1 MNLARVRL
9 VLWGL
14 VLIVGI
20 AATILMIYRQ
30 TLPDSDRVRI
40 GGNFEMVTTKGESF
54 NQNDL
59 KGEPTMLFFGY
70 TFCPDVCPTTLYE
83 SNVWRQ
89 ALDLTGKDIKTV
101 FVTVDPER
109 DTPEQLDAYL
119 SSFGDD
125 IIGLTG
131 TNEQVDNI
139 KSKFGI
145 FSEKA
150 VDEDSSDYLVNH
162 TATLFLLDENGQF
175 AGTIAYGEGK
185 ESAVAK
191 LRRLL
196 NIEG

>member
-1 MNLARVRL
+1 MSLARVRL
-9 VLWGL
+9 ILWAL
-14 VLIVGI
+14 VIIVGI
-20 AATILMIYRQ
+20 AATVFTLYRQ
-30 TLPDSDRVRI
+30 TLPDSERVRF
-40 GGNFEMVTTKGESF
+40 GGDFEMITTKGESF
-54 NQNDL
+54 TQADL
-59 KGEPTMLFFGY
+59 KGEPTMMFFGY

-89 ALDLTGKDIKTV
+89 ALDLNNEDIKTI

-119 SSFGDD
+119 SSFGDG

-131 TNEQVDNI
+131 TPEQVEKI
-139 KSKFGI
+139 KANYGV
-145 FSEKA
+145 FSERA
-150 VDEDSSDYLVNH
+150 TDEGSSDYLVNH

-191 LRRLL
+191 LKRLM

>member
-1 MNLARVRL
+1 MSLARVRL
-9 VLWGL
+9 ILWAL
-14 VLIVGI
+14 VLIVGVT
-20 AATILMIYRQ
+20 ATIFTLYRQ
-30 TLPDSDRVRI
+30 TLPASETVRF
-40 GGNFEMVTTKGESF
+40 GGDFELVSTKGETF
-54 NQNDL
+54 TQDDL
-59 KGEPTMLFFGY
+59 AGEPTMMFFGY

-89 ALDLTGKDIKTV
+89 ALDLTSEDIKTV

-119 SSFGDD
+119 SSFGED

-131 TNEQVDNI
+131 TPEQVDEI
-139 KSKFGI
+139 KSKYGI
-145 FSEKA
+145 FSEK
-150 VDEDSSDYLVNH
+150 VTDEDSSDYLVNH
-162 TATLFLLDENGQF
+162 TATLYLLDENGVF

-191 LRRLL
+191 LKRLL